1 MRTMSRSIARSL
13 HRSIARVSGG
23 AWSPLNLSTALQS
36 FDGLGYAASTVGGFP
51 VLSSQ
56 IGTLARPRGQRCALF
71 DGVDD
76 YAISGL
82 QRATGELTAS
92 CWYKHATSN
101 TGTLICVSTSGS
113 AVDFLLEVNR
123 TAGKI
128 SALRASNSAVLSS
141 ATTLTVGQWY
151 HVALVISGS
160 SGNWTLKIYLD
171 GALDVTG
178 SESVNPNGNA
188 SSTVA
193 IGVIQG
199 DFVNYLASRIYDA
212 RVYNVA
218 KTAAQVLASYNQHL
232 TPTTLDRTGLVGAW
246 WLNEESGT
254 THYDWS
260 GNAKNLTATNITQ
273 GTYHATDA
281 GVKYNAANFL
291 GHTVSGSV
299 IIPRNE
305 AVPAQDAAGNAIG
318 ITGPVMRP
326 AVVEVPCV
334 TFDGTTM
341 ECDLGHKVIPESGDF
356 NVEFLIQ
363 PKAGSFASFAVLIA
377 QTDGS
382 AWTSGF
388 AIFFNAGTASW
399 RVSYGNYLVNF
410 IDIALTTDAWNKL
423 LLRKV
428 GTTMYASVNS
438 GSETSFTSAASI
450 TSTTNTQLGTGVG
463 GVKTNCAVAGL
474 SVSNGKTF
482 PMQDGPGTSNT
493 NRDLAWVGSDGTGG
507 VISGAIVN
515 GTVATIWGTRTA
527 NAEDWSIKNGGGIAA
542 NGAYIAGRIGS
553 GNDAAGT
560 AKTLAAG
567 DHRNPYSRFVPN
579 PFSAPELVNIGSTSA
594 DLYAPDGMAAVQVE
608 SVADTRYANN
618 KRYAA
623 FSAALTGTDKTNA
636 EAWEA

>member
-23 AWSPLNLSTALQS
+23 AWSPLNLPTALQS

-76 YAISGL
+76 YA
-82 QRATGELTAS
+82 TGA
-92 CWYKHATSN
+92 N
-101 TGTLICVSTSGS
+101 P
-113 AVDFLLEVNR
+113 LL
-123 TAGKI
+123 G
-128 SALRASNSAVLSS
+128 
-141 ATTLTVGQWY
+141 Y
-151 HVALVISGS
+151 
-160 SGNWTLKIYLD
+160 
-171 GALDVTG
+171 
-178 SESVNPNGNA
+178 
-188 SSTVA
+188 
-193 IGVIQG
+193 QG
-199 DFVNYLASRIYDA
+199 DFTLCAWTSLSAAANFPTVFSGSNAQTELRYEGSSRRLNIVSAAGVVLDLVSPNAQALNTPTHIAATYDATAKVFRLYENGVLAATSAAGTGTFPTHATNIELGMRGGYLVLDGRIWDA
-212 RVYNVA
+212 RVYTSL
-218 KTAAQVLASYNQHL
+218 KTAAQLLAIYNQHL
-232 TPTTLDRTGLVGAW
+232 TPTTLDRTSLVAGW

-260 GNAKNLTATNITQ
+260 GNARNLTATNITQ

-399 RVSYGNYLVNF
+399 RVYYGNYLVNF